1 MSFEDEIIVL
11 KEVQYKDYD
20 KILQCFS
27 KKNGKIQVM
36 ARNARRANNENMS
49 VAQIMNHSIVNIYL
63 NKDMY
68 ILTNGSVINHFYE
81 LRNNFESYVY
91 GNYILEI
98 LNHVLQENENYSKIF
113 DMSVKILL
121 MLVHHPDKMN
131 YFIAAY
137 EIKLISILGYK
148 PELDSCSHCGG
159 NEKAF
164 LFSIE
169 EGGIVCKKCTSQQLG
184 LSVSL
189 EDIVAIKSL
198 IGTRF
203 DDIKSLSHISNRA
216 LYIINAYFNHYVGK
230 DNFKSLKLINNK

>member
-1 MSFEDEIIVL
+1 MSFQDEIIVL
-11 KEVQYKDYD
+11 KEIHYKDYD

-49 VAQIMNHSIVNIYL
+49 VAQIMNHSLVNIYL

-81 LRNNFESYVY
+81 MRNNFESYVY

-113 DMSVKILL
+113 EMSVKILQ
-121 MLVHHPDKMN
+121 MLEHHPDKMN
-131 YFIAAY
+131 YLIGAY

-159 NEKAF
+159 AEKAV
-164 LFSIE
+164 LFSID
-169 EGGIVCKKCTSQQLG
+169 EGGIVCKKCTSMQPG
-184 LSVSL
+184 LSIVPD
-189 EDIVAIKSL
+189 DIVAIRRL
-198 IGTRF
+198 IGIRF
-203 DDIKSLSHISNRA
+203 DDIKNLNHISNRA
-216 LYIINAYFNHYVGK
+216 LYIINAYFNHYIGK